1 MIRKV
6 CMKRWNLLVP
16 AAAWVALCFGA
27 AQASAQFTTQAPT
40 GGLTNLSI
48 LKPPAGSKVAIV
60 VFEDLGCPH
69 CAVAHPIELAD
80 AAKLHVPL
88 MRYDVPIPSHI
99 WTFQAA
105 VYARYIQTRISPQLG
120 EQYRTDIFAAQQSIS
135 SKDDLQRFT
144 QSWLQH
150 HGKQLPP
157 NVDPDGSL
165 TRAVL
170 ADVDLGRRIN
180 IEWTPTIIVISD
192 TKQQVVSGSG
202 PRGGGPEDIL
212 PVTQAALAQT
222 SSPHHAATAPHR
234 KQ

>member
-1 MIRKV
+1 MT
-6 CMKRWNLLVP
+6 RWNLLVP
-16 AAAWVALCFGA
+16 AAAACIAVSFGPTPA
-27 AQASAQFTTQAPT
+27 IAQFTTPQAPV
-40 GGLTNLSI
+40 GDLRNLSI

-69 CAVAHPIELAD
+69 CAAAHPIEVAD
-80 AAKLHVPL
+80 AARLHVPL
-88 MRYDVPIPSHI
+88 MRYDLPIPSHV

-105 VYARYIQTRISPQLG
+105 VYARYIQTKISPQLAD
-120 EQYRTDIFAAQQSIS
+120 QYRSDVFKAQQSIS

-165 TRAVL
+165 ARAVN
-170 ADVDLGRRIN
+170 ADVNLARQIN
-180 IEWTPTIIVISD
+180 AEWTPTIIVVTG

-222 SSPHHAATAPHR
+222 SAPAHHAATAPHR